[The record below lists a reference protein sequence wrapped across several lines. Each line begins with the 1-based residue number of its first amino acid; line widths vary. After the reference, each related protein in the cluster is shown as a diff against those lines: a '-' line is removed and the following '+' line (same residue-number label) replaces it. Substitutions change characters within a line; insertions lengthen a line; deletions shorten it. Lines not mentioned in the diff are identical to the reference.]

1 MTPEHV
7 VTRAGR
13 SVRPPSAVP
22 APRPLAPGV
31 SALLDLQRA
40 AGNGATA
47 GLVAPVQRQKTKA
60 VGVAKYGTTR
70 LTTRLQDMMQRGVLG
85 VAGAPATLDR
95 DQLFM
100 LQGVANVETGGMDN
114 AVYTRDNMY
123 VSLGFK
129 QVTLGWGSL
138 YEIIEAAPGAFA
150 KHGIVLGGGTYTL
163 KAGVKPAVE
172 GAPDPVALKTPP
184 WTDRF
189 FDAGAEDE
197 VVSAIV
203 AYTLKE
209 LGRMER
215 RFAKDSPGRSTPW
228 MKDPTAR
235 AWLLETMNNRPAYAY
250 TAAKGTLRRTSGQ
263 ELTRDAFL
271 AVLESEILGAYE
283 VQGERVKGE
292 HIIAKIPRAVPSG
305 GPAAAPGPSVSGGSA
320 TGPVAGQTTPA
331 TGAKGTELVGDA
343 ATVLPPGKTAGT
355 GSGVLAAIGA
365 AGLVPAAL
373 RLLVAAGHGDP
384 NALTNLAFWAA
395 HPDLFGTKL
404 QPSQPGFAQLSA
416 EWMRLRNGIVRAA
429 HTASS
434 TSSGK
439 STAPTTT
446 PATQPAP
453 GTVPADVVAAES
465 PPPRVA
471 AATQA
476 GSGDKYFAQGAG
488 HYRDV
493 ADSGEQAGQVRVWLY
508 GSSGAN
514 VCNMTSLTMGLV
526 SMAGED
532 EVRARMIG
540 LLRTAG
546 MHAGAQVQVGK
557 TFVDLAAAL
566 DDPRMSARIRTLDL
580 VTAVA
585 IGKHGS
591 YKSVTDAGTIARVAR
606 DAGIA
611 TKAAEATGQIS
622 FTKPAVRAKAA
633 QMLADGTRV
642 ILGTV
647 NHYVYLTEVRGDGVV
662 VHDPAG
668 ARVTPGLEGY
678 LFVHAGNGAAMAKEF
693 LKMDAGRQGTAVRR
707 VTTNPAAAAVINE
720 LPAIAALPK
729 AQQAAAAAQLAAA
742 HPAQVETGASNFYAT
757 SEFAENDLRLRVTLA
772 RS

>member
-1 MTPEHV
+1 MTPDRP
-7 VTRAGR
+7 VTRADR
-13 SVRPPSAVP
+13 HVPTVRRPSSRAQSQQ
-22 APRPLAPGV
+22 ALAPDAAAV
-31 SALLDLQRA
+31 LDMQRTV
-40 AGNGATA
+40 GNGVTA
-47 GLVAPVQRQKTKA
+47 SLLVPVQRQKKKA
-60 VGVAKYGTTR
+60 TGVAKYGTTR

-85 VAGAPATLDR
+85 VAGAPPTLDR
-95 DQLFM
+95 DQIFM

-138 YEIIEAAPGAFA
+138 YEIIKAAPAAFA
-150 KHGIVLGGGTYTL
+150 KHGIVLGGGTYAL
-163 KAGVKPAVE
+163 KAGNMPAIE

-197 VVSAIV
+197 VVSAMV

-215 RFAKDSPGRSTPW
+215 RFAKDSPGLSSPW

-250 TAAKGTLRRTSGQ
+250 AAAQGTLRRTSGQ
-263 ELTRDAFL
+263 ELTREAFL

-283 VQGERVKGE
+283 ARGERVKGE
-292 HIIAKIPRAVPSG
+292 HIIAKIPRTVPSG
-305 GPAAAPGPSVSGGSA
+305 GS
-320 TGPVAGQTTPA
+320 TPA
-331 TGAKGTELVGDA
+331 PAVPAPVPAKPAKGTDLVGEA
-343 ATVLPPGKTAGT
+343 ATVLPPGKAAT
-355 GSGVLAAIGA
+355 GGAAVVSALAAT
-365 AGLVPAAL
+365 GLVPAAL
-373 RLLVAAGHGDP
+373 RLLVALGYSDP
-384 NALTNLAFWAA
+384 NALTNVAFWAA
-395 HPDLFGTKL
+395 HPELFGTKL
-404 QPSQPGFAQLSA
+404 QPSQPNFAQLSA
-416 EWMRLRNGIVRAA
+416 EWMRLRDGIVGTAHAA
-429 HTASS
+429 P
-434 TSSGK
+434 K
-439 STAPTTT
+439 PAPTTP
-446 PATQPAP
+446 PAKQPAP
-453 GTVPADVVAAES
+453 GTKPADVIAAES

-471 AATQA
+471 GATQA
-476 GSGDKYFAQGAG
+476 GGGDKYFAQGVG
-488 HYRDV
+488 RYRDV
-493 ADSGEQAGQVRVWLY
+493 ADTGKTAGQIRVWLY

-540 LLRTAG
+540 LLRSKG
-546 MHAGAQVQVGK
+546 MHAGAQVQVGGN
-557 TFVDLAAAL
+557 FVDLATAL
-566 DDPRMSARIRTLDL
+566 DDPRTSAKIRTLDL

-585 IGKHGS
+585 IGAHGS

-611 TKAAEATGQIS
+611 TKAKEATGRIR
-622 FTKPAVRAKAA
+622 FTEPAVRAKAA

-642 ILGTV
+642 IVGTV
-647 NHYVYLTEVRGDGVV
+647 NHYVYLTEVRDDGVI

-668 ARVTPGLEGY
+668 ARITPGLKGY
-678 LFVHAGNGAAMAKEF
+678 LFVHAGTGASIAAEF
-693 LKMDAGRQGTAVRR
+693 LKMDATRQATAVRR

-720 LPAIAALPK
+720 LPAIAGMDK
-729 AQQAAAAAQLAAA
+729 KEQAAAVKQLAKD
-742 HPAQVETGASNFYAT
+742 HPQYVETGRSNFYAT
-757 SEFAENDLRLRVTLA
+757 SEFAENDLRLRVTLSA
-772 RS
+772 N

>member
-1 MTPEHV
+1 MPATCPFGHRTVSLRSSSLPQRRAHNRGMTPH
-7 VTRAGR
+7 R
-13 SVRPPSAVP
+13 VP
-22 APRPLAPGV
+22 APADERRGGTARRAPGFASPQPFV
-31 SALLDLQRA
+31 PGASALLDLQRA

-47 GLVAPVQRQKTKA
+47 GLLVPVQRQKAKA

-95 DQLFM
+95 DQLFL

-163 KAGVKPAVE
+163 KAGVKPAIE
-172 GAPDPVALKTPP
+172 GAADPVALKTPP

-189 FDAGAEDE
+189 FAAGAEDE
-197 VVSAIV
+197 VVSAMV

-283 VQGERVKGE
+283 ARGERVKGE
-292 HIIAKIPRAVPSG
+292 HIIAKIPRVVPSG
-305 GPAAAPGPSVSGGSA
+305 GPAAAPGPSASGGSA
-320 TGPVAGQTTPA
+320 AAPIAGSTTPA

-343 ATVLPPGKTAGT
+343 ATVLPPAKAATT
-355 GSGVLAAIGA
+355 GSGVMAAIGA

-373 RLLVAAGHGDP
+373 RMLVAAGHGDP

-395 HPDLFGTKL
+395 HPELFGTKL

-416 EWMRLRNGIVRAA
+416 EWIRLRDGIVRAA
-429 HTASS
+429 HSASS
-434 TSSGK
+434 AK
-439 STAPTTT
+439 QTAPTTT

-453 GTVPADVVAAES
+453 GPSPRTWS
-465 PPPRVA
+465 PPRARRRGSPVRRRPG
-471 AATQA
+471 AAT
-476 GSGDKYFAQGAG
+476 S
-488 HYRDV
+488 
-493 ADSGEQAGQVRVWLY
+493 
-508 GSSGAN
+508 
-514 VCNMTSLTMGLV
+514 TSRRAPATTAT
-526 SMAGED
+526 SPT
-532 EVRARMIG
+532 RAR
-540 LLRTAG
+540 R
-546 MHAGAQVQVGK
+546 
-557 TFVDLAAAL
+557 
-566 DDPRMSARIRTLDL
+566 P
-580 VTAVA
+580 
-585 IGKHGS
+585 
-591 YKSVTDAGTIARVAR
+591 
-606 DAGIA
+606 
-611 TKAAEATGQIS
+611 
-622 FTKPAVRAKAA
+622 
-633 QMLADGTRV
+633 
-642 ILGTV
+642 
-647 NHYVYLTEVRGDGVV
+647 
-662 VHDPAG
+662 
-668 ARVTPGLEGY
+668 
-678 LFVHAGNGAAMAKEF
+678 
-693 LKMDAGRQGTAVRR
+693 
-707 VTTNPAAAAVINE
+707 
-720 LPAIAALPK
+720 
-729 AQQAAAAAQLAAA
+729 
-742 HPAQVETGASNFYAT
+742 
-757 SEFAENDLRLRVTLA
+757 A
-772 RS
+772 RSASGSTGRPARTSAT

>member
-1 MTPEHV
+1 MTPDRV
-7 VTRAGR
+7 VARADLPAPA
-13 SVRPPSAVP
+13 VRRRPGPSPSAP
-22 APRPLAPGV
+22 APSPLAPGV
-31 SALLDLQRA
+31 SAVLDLQRA

-47 GLVAPVQRQKTKA
+47 SLLVPVQRQKKKA
-60 VGVAKYGTTR
+60 VGVAKYGSTK

-85 VAGAPATLDR
+85 VAGAPASLDR
-95 DQLFM
+95 DQLFL
-100 LQGVANVETGGMDN
+100 LQGVANVETGGVDN

-138 YEIIEAAPGAFA
+138 YEIMKAAPAAFA

-163 KAGVKPAVE
+163 KAGTLPAVE

-189 FDAGAEDE
+189 FAAGAEDE
-197 VVSAIV
+197 VVSAMV

-215 RFAKDSPGRSTPW
+215 RFAKDSPGRSNPW

-250 TAAKGTLRRTSGQ
+250 AAAKGTLRRTSGQ
-263 ELTRDAFL
+263 DLSRQEFL

-283 VQGERVKGE
+283 ARDERVKGE

-305 GPAAAPGPSVSGGSA
+305 GPAA
-320 TGPVAGQTTPA
+320 TPVAPKPTPVSA
-331 TGAKGTELVGDA
+331 PAAGAGTELVGEA
-343 ATVLPPGKTAGT
+343 AAVLPPGRAAT
-355 GSGVLAAIGA
+355 GGPGVVSAIGS

-373 RLLVAAGHGDP
+373 RLLVAAGHGDT
-384 NALTNLAFWAA
+384 NALTNVAFWAA

-404 QPSQPGFAQLSA
+404 QPSQPNFAQLSA
-416 EWMRLRNGIVRAA
+416 EWMRLRDGVVRAA
-429 HTASS
+429 HS
-434 TSSGK
+434 TSARQ
-439 STAPTTT
+439 TAPST
-446 PATQPAP
+446 PPSTQPAP

-471 AATQA
+471 GASQA
-476 GSGDKYFAQGAG
+476 GSGDKYFAQGVG
-488 HYRDV
+488 RYRDV
-493 ADSGEQAGQVRVWLY
+493 ADTGENAGKVRVWLY

-540 LLRTAG
+540 LLRTG
-546 MHAGAQVQVGK
+546 MHAGAQVQVGGK
-557 TFVDLAAAL
+557 FVDLAAAL
-566 DDPRMSARIRTLDL
+566 DDPRTSARIRTLDL

-585 IGKHGS
+585 IGRHGS

-611 TKAAEATGQIS
+611 TKAKEATGQIR
-622 FTKPAVRAKAA
+622 FTAPAVRAKAA

-642 ILGTV
+642 IVGTV
-647 NHYVYLTEVRGDGVV
+647 NHYVYLTEVRDDGVV

-668 ARVTPGLEGY
+668 ARVTPGLKGY
-678 LFVHAGNGAAMAKEF
+678 LFVHAGNGAAIAAEF
-693 LKMDAGRQGTAVRR
+693 LKMDATRQATALRR
-707 VTTNPAAAAVINE
+707 ATTNPAAAAVLGE
-720 LPAIAALPK
+720 LPAVAGLKGAERTAALK
-729 AQQAAAAAQLAAA
+729 QLAAA
-742 HPAQVETGASNFYAT
+742 HPEYVETGRSNFYAT
-757 SEFAENDLRLRVTLA
+757 SEFAENDLRLRVTLSA
-772 RS
+772 GS